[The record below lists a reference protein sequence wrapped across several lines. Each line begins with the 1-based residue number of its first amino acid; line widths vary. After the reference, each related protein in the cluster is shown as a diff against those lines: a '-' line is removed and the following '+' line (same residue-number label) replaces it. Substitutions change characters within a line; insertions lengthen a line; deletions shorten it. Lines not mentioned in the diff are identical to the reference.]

1 MIRAVSSFFVLPLL
15 FAFVLVAPSPSAA
28 QTRARPGPRTPADLS
43 WEAPAECPS
52 IADVRPRIDSLE
64 REAAKLTV
72 HGRIEHRG
80 DHYTL
85 NLDVTTRGE
94 SGSRTLEDASCSA
107 LVDAAMV
114 VLELSLAPKE
124 DLPKQDP
131 TPPRAPVPAPLPQEP
146 LPRLTIG
153 AALTGDVGTLSRPAL
168 GVLGS
173 GALRLH
179 RHVGVEI
186 LATYLPPVTAT
197 VGSVGV
203 SVQTFAASTLGCYLT
218 SPEDAPIVFGACAG
232 ITLGGAFGT
241 GEGARNGSTSGSGW
255 LVAPLIA
262 SHVRLH
268 IAGPIG
274 MTLGVTAALP
284 LERPR
289 FVMTGAGAL
298 HEVGSITGSAYLG
311 PSLTF

>member
-1 MIRAVSSFFVLPLL
+1 MIRAVSSFLVLPLL
-15 FAFVLVAPSPSAA
+15 FAFVLAAPSPSAA
-28 QTRARPGPRTPADLS
+28 QTRARARARAPADLS
-43 WEAPAECPS
+43 WDAPAECPS

-64 REAAKLTV
+64 REAAKLSV
-72 HGRIEHRG
+72 RGRIEHRG

-124 DLPKQDP
+124 DVPKQDP
-131 TPPRAPVPAPLPQEP
+131 TPPREPVPEPAPRAT

-186 LATYLPPVTAT
+186 LATYLPPVTTTA
-197 VGSVGV
+197 GSVGV
-203 SVQTFAASTLGCYLT
+203 SVQTVAASALGCYLT
-218 SPEDAPIVFGACAG
+218 EDAPLVFGACAG
-232 ITLGGAFGT
+232 ITLGGAFGA

-262 SHVRLH
+262 SHVQLH
-268 IAGPIG
+268 VAGPLGI
-274 MTLGVTAALP
+274 TLGLTAALP
-284 LERPR
+284 IERPR
-289 FVMTGAGAL
+289 FVMTGVGAL
-298 HEVGSITGSAYLG
+298 HEVGRITGSAYLG